1 MGYKIRVKDGDTK
14 TNPWQNLWMRFATDK
29 DKKHDLVK
37 GQNSRFYKFNLIQ
50 RNKYRRPNTNDPF
63 KSKNKDFE
71 KKKFDRKQYVKDKIA
86 ERRKERKEDLDDIGS
101 VNEDPEK

>member
-1 MGYKIRVKDGDTK
+1 MGYKIRVKEGDTK

-37 GQNSRFYKFNLIQ
+37 GQNSRFYKFNLMQ
-50 RNKYRRPNTNDPF
+50 RNKYRRPVD
-63 KSKNKDFE
+63 KAKNKDFE

-86 ERRKERKEDLDDIGS
+86 ERRKERKEDLDDVGS
-101 VNEDPEK
+101 ANED